1 MRGARSK
8 AAHPAPL
15 HARDAREPNFSL
27 ASGSGTWTKIR
38 AAMSDRIIPKP
49 PLSSPLGVVCWRGRD
64 GVHSTSCPLPRE
76 TAEALARAYATF
88 FTRESYW
95 VEPVPWL
102 ERSTTV

>member
-1 MRGARSK
+1 MR
-8 AAHPAPL
+8 
-15 HARDAREPNFSL
+15 PNSSL
-27 ASGSGTWTKIR
+27 ASGSGTWTGIR
-38 AAMSDRIIPKP
+38 AALSDPLDLKP
-49 PLSSPLGVVCWRGRD
+49 TSPSPLGVVCWRGRD

-102 ERSTTV
+102 EARSKTV